1 MNLSIIPILFNIYVR
16 SMIFSL
22 FISNIANPLL
32 VPIHKYPLES
42 TNKALILFDG
52 KPSLSV

>member
-1 MNLSIIPILFNIYVR
+1 
-16 SMIFSL
+16 MIFSL